1 MKVLV
6 TGGAGFIGS
15 HVVDALVEAGHDPR
29 IFDVIESPFHDPAE
43 FDTFIGDLTD
53 VEALKQAARGCDA
66 IAHLGAIADV
76 NHVAADPAYAERV
89 NSGGTTNVLEAARCA
104 GVDRVVYA
112 STIWVYDG
120 CDTPTVD
127 EDSLL
132 GLPRHPYT
140 AQKIAGEMYC
150 TSYAE
155 LYDVD
160 YTILRFGIPYGPR
173 ARPAAVIPQFF
184 KNALAGRPLTIAG
197 GGKQSRRFT
206 YVGDIARGV
215 VAGLEPK
222 ARNRVYN
229 LSSNETVTI
238 LQLAEAVSQI
248 VGDTD
253 ILHTE
258 GRAGDFRGV
267 EISNRRIAH
276 ELGWTASTTLEQ
288 GLSLYYRWLTAD
300 EAAAVDDPDPDPVG

>member
-6 TGGAGFIGS
+6 TGGSGFIGS
-15 HVVDALVEAGHDPR
+15 HVVDELVDAGHEVR
-29 IFDVIESPFHDPAE
+29 IFDVISSPWHDDV
-43 FDTFIGDLTD
+43 DTFMGDLTD
-53 VEALKQAARGCDA
+53 VEAVKLAVRDCDA
-66 IAHLGAIADV
+66 VAHLGAIADV

-89 NSGGTTNVLEAARCA
+89 NAGGTANVLEAARSE
-104 GVDRVVYA
+104 GIDRVVYA

-120 CDTPTVD
+120 CEVDAVD

-140 AQKIAGEMYC
+140 AHKIAGEMYC

-215 VAGLEPK
+215 VAGLAPE

-229 LSSNETVTI
+229 LSSDETVSI
-238 LQLAEAVSQI
+238 LQLATAVSEI

-253 ILHTE
+253 ILHTP

-267 EISNRRIAH
+267 EISNARIAR
-276 ELGWTASTTLEQ
+276 ELGWTASTSLEE
-288 GLSLYYRWLTAD
+288 GLSLYFGWLTEVAP
-300 EAAAVDDPDPDPVG
+300 VDSDPDPVG

>member
-1 MKVLV
+1 MKVMV

-15 HVVDALVEAGHDPR
+15 HVVDALLDAGHEPR
-29 IFDVIESPFHDPAE
+29 IFDVVPSCWHDVDDVE
-43 FDTFIGDLTD
+43 TFVGDLTD
-53 VEALKQAARGCDA
+53 LDAVKAAAHGCDA

-76 NHVAADPAYAERV
+76 NHVAADPVYAERV
-89 NSGGTTNVLEAARCA
+89 NAGGTANVLEAAAAESVGRL
-104 GVDRVVYA
+104 VYA

-120 CDTPTVD
+120 CTATHVD
-127 EDSLL
+127 EESLL
-132 GLPRHPYT
+132 GLPQHPYT

-150 TSYAE
+150 NSYAE

-160 YTILRFGIPYGPR
+160 FTILRFGIPYGPR

-215 VAGLEPK
+215 VAGLAPE

-229 LSSNETVTI
+229 LSSDETVTI
-238 LQLAEAVSQI
+238 LELATAVSEI

-253 ILHTE
+253 ILHTP
-258 GRAGDFRGV
+258 GRAGDFQGA
-267 EISNRRIAH
+267 EISNARIAR
-276 ELGWTASTTLEQ
+276 ELGWTASTSLEE
-288 GLSLYYRWLTAD
+288 GLGLYYEWVTAD
-300 EAAAVDDPDPDPVG
+300 APADPDPDPVG

>member
-15 HVVDALVEAGHDPR
+15 HVVDALIAAGHEPR
-29 IFDVIESPFHDPAE
+29 IFDVIPSRWHDPAE

-53 VEALKQAARGCDA
+53 ADAVKHAARGCDA
-66 IAHLGAIADV
+66 IAHLAAMADV

-89 NSGGTTNVLEAARCA
+89 NSGGTANVLEAARA
-104 GVDRVVYA
+104 EDIGRVVYA

-120 CDTPTVD
+120 CNVPAVD

-140 AQKIAGEMYC
+140 AQKIASEMYC

-197 GGKQSRRFT
+197 GGRQSRRFT

-215 VAGLEPK
+215 VAALAPE

-229 LSSNETVTI
+229 LSSDETVTI
-238 LQLAEAVSQI
+238 LELATTVSQI

-253 ILHTE
+253 ILHTA

-267 EISNRRIAH
+267 EISNARIAR
-276 ELGWTASTTLEQ
+276 ELGWRASTTLEE
-288 GLSLYYRWLTAD
+288 GLSLYYGWLTT
-300 EAAAVDDPDPDPVG
+300 AAVLVDDPDPDPVG

>member
-1 MKVLV
+1 MRVLV
-6 TGGAGFIGS
+6 TGGSGFIGS
-15 HVVDALVEAGHDPR
+15 HVVDAVIEAGHEPR
-29 IFDVIESPFHDPAE
+29 IFDVIESSWHCDVH
-43 FDTFIGDLTD
+43 TFIGDLTD
-53 VEALKQAARGCDA
+53 PEAVRLAANGCDA

-89 NSGGTTNVLEAARCA
+89 NSGGTANVLEAAKA
-104 GVDRVVYA
+104 AAVARVVYA

-120 CDTPTVD
+120 CDAASVD
-127 EDSLL
+127 EESLL

-155 LYDVD
+155 LYGVD

-184 KNALAGRPLTIAG
+184 KSALAGRPLTIAG
-197 GGKQSRRFT
+197 GGRQSRRFT

-215 VAGLEPK
+215 VGALAPQG
-222 ARNRVYN
+222 RNRVYN
-229 LSSNETVTI
+229 LASEETVTI
-238 LQLAEAVSQI
+238 LELATAVSEI

-253 ILHTE
+253 VLHTP
-258 GRAGDFRGV
+258 GRAGDFRGA
-267 EISNRRIAH
+267 EISSARIGR
-276 ELGWTASTTLEQ
+276 ELGWRASTSLEE
-288 GLSLYYRWLTAD
+288 GLSLYFSWLNAV
-300 EAAAVDDPDPDPVG
+300 AAVDDPDPDPVG

>member
-6 TGGAGFIGS
+6 TGGSGFIGS
-15 HVVDALVEAGHDPR
+15 HVVDALADAGHTPR
-29 IFDVIESPFHDPAE
+29 IFDVTSSSWHDPRSVE
-43 FDTFIGDLTD
+43 TVLGDLTD
-53 VEALKQAARGCDA
+53 PAALEAAAQGCDA
-66 IAHLGAIADV
+66 IAHLAAIADV

-89 NSGGTTNVLEAARCA
+89 NSGGTANVLEAAKAA
-104 GVDRVVYA
+104 GIARVVYA

-120 CDTPTVD
+120 CDTMTVD

-155 LYDVD
+155 LYGVD
-160 YTILRFGIPYGPR
+160 YTILRFGIPSGPR

-197 GGKQSRRFT
+197 GGRQSRRFT

-215 VAGLEPK
+215 VAGLAPE

-229 LSSNETVTI
+229 LSSDETVTI
-238 LQLAEAVSQI
+238 LELATAVSEI

-267 EISNRRIAH
+267 EISNARIAR
-276 ELGWTASTTLEQ
+276 ELGWRASTSLEE
-288 GLSLYYRWLTAD
+288 GLSLYFDWLNA
-300 EAAAVDDPDPDPVG
+300 EASAEPDPDPVG

>member
-15 HVVDALVEAGHDPR
+15 HVVDALVGAGHEPR
-29 IFDVIESPFHDPAE
+29 IFDVITSPWHDPAE

-53 VEALKQAARGCDA
+53 PDAVKFAARGCDA
-66 IAHLGAIADV
+66 IAHLAAIADV
-76 NHVAADPAYAERV
+76 NHVVADPAYAERV
-89 NSGGTTNVLEAARCA
+89 NAGGTANVLEAARMD
-104 GVDRVVYA
+104 GVVRVVYA

-120 CDTPTVD
+120 CSAASVD
-127 EDSLL
+127 EDSPL

-140 AQKIAGEMYC
+140 AQKIAGETYC

-184 KNALAGRPLTIAG
+184 KSALAGRPLTIAG
-197 GGKQSRRFT
+197 GGMQSRRFT

-215 VAGLEPK
+215 VAALAPQ

-229 LSSNETVTI
+229 LASEETVTI
-238 LQLAEAVSQI
+238 LELATAVSAI

-258 GRAGDFRGV
+258 GRAGDFRGA
-267 EISNRRIAH
+267 EISSARVAR
-276 ELGWTASTTLEQ
+276 ELGWRAATSLSE
-288 GLSLYYRWLTAD
+288 GLACYFGWLTGQ
-300 EAAAVDDPDPDPVG
+300 AAADVDPDPDPVG

>member
-6 TGGAGFIGS
+6 TGGSGFIGS

-29 IFDVIESPFHDPAE
+29 IFDVIESPWHDSAE

-53 VEALKQAARGCDA
+53 VEAVKLAARRCDA
-66 IAHLGAIADV
+66 LAHLGAIADV

-89 NSGGTTNVLEAARCA
+89 NAGGTANVLEAARA
-104 GVDRVVYA
+104 ERVGRVLYA

-120 CDTPTVD
+120 CGVD
-127 EDSLL
+127 AIDEKSFL

-215 VAGLEPK
+215 VAALAPA

-229 LSSNETVTI
+229 LASEETVTI
-238 LQLAEAVSQI
+238 LELATAVSEI

-253 ILHTE
+253 ILHTD
-258 GRAGDFRGV
+258 GRAGDFRGA
-267 EISNRRIAH
+267 EISSARIAR
-276 ELGWTASTTLEQ
+276 ELGWRASTSLAQ
-288 GLSLYYRWLTAD
+288 GLSLYFGWLTA
-300 EAAAVDDPDPDPVG
+300 EAAVDVDPDPDPVG

>member
-1 MKVLV
+1 VKVLV

-15 HVVDALVEAGHDPR
+15 HVVDALADAGHCAR
-29 IFDVIESPFHDPAE
+29 IFDVTDSLWHDPALV
-43 FDTFIGDLTD
+43 DTFIGDLTD
-53 VEALKQAARGCDA
+53 LEALKAAAEGCDA

-89 NSGGTTNVLEAARCA
+89 NSGGTANVLEAAKAA
-104 GVDRVVYA
+104 GVGRVVYA

-120 CDTPTVD
+120 CETVTVD

-140 AQKIAGEMYC
+140 AHKIAGEMYC

-155 LYDVD
+155 LYGVD
-160 YTILRFGIPYGPR
+160 YTVLRFGIPYGPR

-215 VAGLEPK
+215 AAALAPE

-229 LSSNETVTI
+229 LSSDETVTI
-238 LQLAEAVSQI
+238 LELATAVSEI

-267 EISNRRIAH
+267 EISNARIAR
-276 ELGWTASTTLEQ
+276 ELGWRASTSLDE
-288 GLSLYYRWLTAD
+288 GLSLYYEWLTA
-300 EAAAVDDPDPDPVG
+300 EASTEADPDPVG

>member
-15 HVVDALVEAGHDPR
+15 HVVDALVDAGHEPR
-29 IFDVIESPFHDPAE
+29 IFDVVPSPWHEPGE
-43 FDTFIGDLTD
+43 IDTFIGDLTD
-53 VEALKQAARGCDA
+53 RDAVTRATRGCDA

-89 NSGGTTNVLEAARCA
+89 NAGGTANVLEEARTE
-104 GVDRVVYA
+104 GVGRVVYA

-120 CDTPTVD
+120 CNAASVD
-127 EDSLL
+127 EESLL
-132 GLPRHPYT
+132 ALPRHPYT

-155 LYDVD
+155 LYHVD

-215 VAGLEPK
+215 VAALAPPG
-222 ARNRVYN
+222 RNRVYN
-229 LSSNETVTI
+229 LATEETVTI
-238 LQLAEAVSQI
+238 LELATAVSQL

-253 ILHTE
+253 ILHTP
-258 GRAGDFRGV
+258 GRAGDFRGA
-267 EISNRRIAH
+267 EISSARIAR
-276 ELGWTASTTLEQ
+276 ELGWRASTSLSE
-288 GLSLYYRWLTAD
+288 GLVCYL
-300 EAAAVDDPDPDPVG
+300 

>member
-1 MKVLV
+1 
-6 TGGAGFIGS
+6 GGAGFIGS
-15 HVVDALVEAGHDPR
+15 HVVDSLVQAGHEPR
-29 IFDVIESPFHDPAE
+29 IFDVIESRWHDPGE

-53 VEALKQAARGCDA
+53 VEALKHAARGCDA

-89 NSGGTTNVLEAARCA
+89 NAGGTANVLEAARA
-104 GVDRVVYA
+104 HNVGRVVYA

-120 CDTPTVD
+120 CDADSVD

-206 YVGDIARGV
+206 YVGDIADGV
-215 VAGLEPK
+215 VAALAPEG
-222 ARNRVYN
+222 RNRVYN
-229 LSSNETVTI
+229 LASEETVTI
-238 LQLAEAVSQI
+238 LQLATTVSDI

-258 GRAGDFRGV
+258 GRAGDFRGA
-267 EISNRRIAH
+267 EISSTRVAQEI
-276 ELGWTASTTLEQ
+276 GWRASTPLEQ
-288 GLSLYYRWLTAD
+288 GLARYYEWLTAV
-300 EAAAVDDPDPDPVG
+300 APVDDPADPDPVG

>member
-15 HVVDALVEAGHDPR
+15 HVVDALLDAGHEPR
-29 IFDVIESPFHDPAE
+29 ILDVVASPWHEDVE
-43 FDTFIGDLTD
+43 TCIGDLTD
-53 VEALKQAARGCDA
+53 AAAVKDAARGCDA

-89 NSGGTTNVLEAARCA
+89 NSGGTANVLEAAVA
-104 GVDRVVYA
+104 HGVKRVVYA

-120 CDTPTVD
+120 SEADAVD

-140 AQKIAGEMYC
+140 AHKIAGEMYC

-155 LYDVD
+155 LYDVS

-184 KNALAGRPLTIAG
+184 KSALAGRPLTIAG
-197 GGKQSRRFT
+197 GGRQSRRFT

-215 VAGLEPK
+215 VAALAPG
-222 ARNRVYN
+222 AHNRVYN
-229 LSSNETVTI
+229 LSSDETVTI
-238 LQLAEAVSQI
+238 LELATAVSEL
-248 VGDTD
+248 VGQTD
-253 ILHTE
+253 VLHTA

-267 EISNRRIAH
+267 EISNARIAR
-276 ELGWTASTTLEQ
+276 ELGWTASTALED
-288 GLSLYYRWLTAD
+288 GLSLYYDWLTSV
-300 EAAAVDDPDPDPVG
+300 AAADPDPDPVG

>member
-1 MKVLV
+1 VKVLV

-15 HVVDALVEAGHDPR
+15 HVVDALIEAGHEPR
-29 IFDVIESPFHDPAE
+29 IFDVISSPWHDPAE

-53 VEALKQAARGCDA
+53 PETVKFAMRGCDA
-66 IAHLGAIADV
+66 VAHLAAIADV

-89 NSGGTTNVLEAARCA
+89 NAGGTANVVEAARCE
-104 GVDRVVYA
+104 GVGRVVYA

-120 CDTPTVD
+120 CDSDSVD

-215 VAGLEPK
+215 VAALAPE

-229 LSSNETVTI
+229 LASEETVTI
-238 LQLAEAVSQI
+238 LELATTVSEI

-253 ILHTE
+253 VLHTP
-258 GRAGDFRGV
+258 GRAGDFRGA
-267 EISNRRIAH
+267 EISSARIAR
-276 ELGWTASTTLEQ
+276 ELGWRASTSLEE
-288 GLSLYYRWLTAD
+288 GLSLYYDWLAVATP
-300 EAAAVDDPDPDPVG
+300 VDDPDPDPVG

>member
-15 HVVDALVEAGHDPR
+15 HVVDALIEAGHEPR
-29 IFDVIESPFHDPAE
+29 IFDVIPSSWHDPAE
-43 FDTFIGDLTD
+43 LDTFIGDLTD
-53 VEALKQAARGCDA
+53 VEALKHAARGCDA

-76 NHVAADPAYAERV
+76 NHVAADPLYAERV
-89 NSGGTTNVLEAARCA
+89 NSGGTVNVLEAARA
-104 GVDRVVYA
+104 ENIGRVVYA

-120 CDTPTVD
+120 SDAEAVD

-140 AQKIAGEMYC
+140 AYKIAGEMYC

-197 GGKQSRRFT
+197 GGRQSRRFT

-215 VAGLEPK
+215 AVALAPE

-229 LSSNETVTI
+229 LSSDETVTI
-238 LQLAEAVSQI
+238 LELATAVSEI

-253 ILHTE
+253 ILHTP

-267 EISNRRIAH
+267 EISNARIAC
-276 ELGWTASTTLEQ
+276 ELGWRATTSLAE
-288 GLSLYYRWLTAD
+288 GLSLYFDWLRV
-300 EAAAVDDPDPDPVG
+300 EAPVDPDPDPVG

>member
-15 HVVDALVEAGHDPR
+15 HVVDALVAAGHEPR
-29 IFDVIESPFHDPAE
+29 IFDVIHSAWHDPAE

-53 VEALKQAARGCDA
+53 VEAVRLAARGCDA
-66 IAHLGAIADV
+66 IAHLAAIADV

-89 NSGGTTNVLEAARCA
+89 NAGGTANVLEAANA
-104 GVDRVVYA
+104 EGVGRVVYA

-120 CDTPTVD
+120 CNADAVD

-155 LYDVD
+155 LYGVD

-184 KNALAGRPLTIAG
+184 KSALAGRPLTIAG
-197 GGKQSRRFT
+197 GGMQSRRFT

-215 VAGLEPK
+215 VAVLVPA

-229 LSSNETVTI
+229 LASEETVTI
-238 LQLAEAVSQI
+238 LELAAAVSRI

-253 ILHTE
+253 ILYTD
-258 GRAGDFRGV
+258 GRVGDFRGA
-267 EISNRRIAH
+267 EISSARIAR
-276 ELGWTASTTLEQ
+276 ELGWHASTSLAE
-288 GLSLYYRWLTAD
+288 GLSLYFGWLTAG
-300 EAAAVDDPDPDPVG
+300 APVDVDPDPDPVG

>member
-15 HVVDALVEAGHDPR
+15 HVVDAVVEAGHEPR
-29 IFDVIESPFHDPAE
+29 IFDVITSSWHDPAE
-43 FDTFIGDLTD
+43 VDTFIGDLTD
-53 VEALKQAARGCDA
+53 VEALRHAVRGCDA
-66 IAHLGAIADV
+66 VAHLGAIADV
-76 NHVAADPAYAERV
+76 NHVAADPGYSERV
-89 NSGGTTNVLEAARCA
+89 NSGGTANVLEAARA
-104 GVDRVVYA
+104 EGVGRVIYA

-120 CDTPTVD
+120 CDPDVGIVD

-140 AQKIAGEMYC
+140 AHKIAGEMYC

-155 LYDVD
+155 LYGVD

-215 VAGLEPK
+215 AAGLAPQ

-229 LSSNETVTI
+229 LSSDETVTI
-238 LQLAEAVSQI
+238 LELATAVSEI

-267 EISNRRIAH
+267 EISNARIAR
-276 ELGWTASTTLEQ
+276 ELGWRASTTLEE
-288 GLSLYYRWLTAD
+288 GLSLYYGWLTA
-300 EAAAVDDPDPDPVG
+300 EAPVDDPDPDPVG

>member
-6 TGGAGFIGS
+6 TGGSGFIGS
-15 HVVDALVEAGHDPR
+15 HVVDALVEAGHEPR
-29 IFDVIESPFHDPAE
+29 IFDQITSPWHADV
-43 FDTFIGDLTD
+43 DTFIGDLTD
-53 VEALKQAARGCDA
+53 AEAVRLAANGCDA

-76 NHVAADPAYAERV
+76 NHVAADPGFAERV
-89 NSGGTTNVLEAARCA
+89 NSGGTANVLEAARSE
-104 GVDRVVYA
+104 GVSRVVYA

-120 CDTPTVD
+120 SGLESVD

-140 AQKIAGEMYC
+140 AAKIAGEMYC

-197 GGKQSRRFT
+197 GGKQTRRFT

-215 VAGLEPK
+215 VSALAPE

-229 LSSNETVTI
+229 LSSDETVTI
-238 LQLAEAVSQI
+238 LELATTVSEI

-253 ILHTE
+253 VLHTE

-267 EISNRRIAH
+267 EISNARIAR
-276 ELGWTASTTLEQ
+276 ELGWTASTSLSE
-288 GLSLYYRWLTAD
+288 GLSLYHDWL
-300 EAAAVDDPDPDPVG
+300 AAEEKVDDPDPDPVG

>member
-1 MKVLV
+1 MRVLV

-15 HVVDALVEAGHDPR
+15 HVVDALVDAGHEPR
-29 IFDVIESPFHDPAE
+29 IFDVVSSPWHDSV
-43 FDTFIGDLTD
+43 DTVIGDLTD
-53 VEALKQAARGCDA
+53 LDALAATAQDCDA
-66 IAHLGAIADV
+66 IAHLAAIADV

-89 NSGGTTNVLEAARCA
+89 NAGGTANVLEAAKA
-104 GVDRVVYA
+104 ATVGRVVYA
-112 STIWVYDG
+112 STIWVYDNVEA
-120 CDTPTVD
+120 DSVD
-127 EDSLL
+127 EDTPL
-132 GLPRHPYT
+132 GLPHHPYT
-140 AQKIAGEMYC
+140 AHKIAGEMYC

-155 LYDVD
+155 LYGVD

-184 KNALAGRPLTIAG
+184 KNARAGRPLTIAG
-197 GGKQSRRFT
+197 GGTQSRRFT

-215 VAGLEPK
+215 VAALAAE

-229 LSSNETVTI
+229 LSSDETVTI
-238 LQLAEAVSQI
+238 LELATAVSQI

-267 EISNRRIAH
+267 EISNARIAR
-276 ELGWTASTTLEQ
+276 ELGWHASTSLDE
-288 GLSLYYRWLTAD
+288 GLALYYDWLTAD
-300 EAAAVDDPDPDPVG
+300 TSNEPDADPVV

>member
-15 HVVDALVEAGHDPR
+15 HVVDSLVEAGHEPR
-29 IFDVIESPFHDPAE
+29 ILDVIESPWHDPAE

-53 VEALKQAARGCDA
+53 IEAVRHAARGCDA
-66 IAHLGAIADV
+66 ITHLAAIADV

-89 NSGGTTNVLEAARCA
+89 NAGGTANVLEAARSEDV
-104 GVDRVVYA
+104 GRVVYA

-120 CDTPTVD
+120 CNADSVD
-127 EDSLL
+127 EESLL

-140 AQKIAGEMYC
+140 SQKIAGEMYC

-215 VAGLEPK
+215 VAGLAPE
-222 ARNRVYN
+222 ARNKVYN
-229 LSSNETVTI
+229 LASEETVTI
-238 LQLAEAVSQI
+238 LELATAVSEI

-258 GRAGDFRGV
+258 GRAGDFRGA
-267 EISNRRIAH
+267 EISSALIAR
-276 ELGWTASTTLEQ
+276 ELGWRASTSLEE
-288 GLSLYYRWLTAD
+288 GLALYYGWLTAD

>member
-15 HVVDALVEAGHDPR
+15 HVVDALVAAGHEPR
-29 IFDVIESPFHDPAE
+29 IFDVISSPWHDPAE
-43 FDTFIGDLTD
+43 FDTYIGDLTD
-53 VEALKQAARGCDA
+53 PEAVKLAARDCDA

-89 NSGGTTNVLEAARCA
+89 NAGGTANVLEAARA
-104 GVDRVVYA
+104 NSVMRVVYA

-120 CDTPTVD
+120 CNAASVD

-140 AQKIAGEMYC
+140 AQKIAGETYC

-184 KNALAGRPLTIAG
+184 KSALAGRPLTIAG

-215 VAGLEPK
+215 VAGLAPE

-229 LSSNETVTI
+229 LSSDETVTI

-267 EISNRRIAH
+267 EISNARIAR
-276 ELGWTASTTLEQ
+276 ELGWRASTALEE
-288 GLSLYYRWLTAD
+288 GLSLYFGWLTA
-300 EAAAVDDPDPDPVG
+300 EAPVDDPDPDPVG

>member
-15 HVVDALVEAGHDPR
+15 HVVDALVKAGHEPR
-29 IFDVIESPFHDPAE
+29 IFDVIESPWHDPAE

-53 VEALKQAARGCDA
+53 VEALRHALRGCDA
-66 IAHLGAIADV
+66 VAHLAAIADV
-76 NHVAADPAYAERV
+76 NHVAADPGFAERV
-89 NSGGTTNVLEAARCA
+89 NSGGTANVLEAARSED
-104 GVDRVVYA
+104 VKRVVYA
-112 STIWVYDG
+112 STIWVYDNV
-120 CDTPTVD
+120 DADAVD
-127 EDSLL
+127 EDTPL
-132 GLPRHPYT
+132 GLPHHPYT
-140 AQKIAGEMYC
+140 AHKIAGEMYC

-155 LYDVD
+155 LYGVD

-197 GGKQSRRFT
+197 GGQQSRRFT

-215 VAGLEPK
+215 VAGLAPE

-229 LSSNETVTI
+229 LSSDETVTI
-238 LQLAEAVSQI
+238 LQLAEAVSEI

-258 GRAGDFRGV
+258 GRAGDFKGV
-267 EISNRRIAH
+267 EISNARIAQ
-276 ELGWTASTTLEQ
+276 ELGWTASTSLQE
-288 GLSLYYRWLTAD
+288 GLSLYYGWLTA
-300 EAAAVDDPDPDPVG
+300 EAPVDDPDPDPVG

>member
-15 HVVDALVEAGHDPR
+15 HVVDSMVAFGHEPR
-29 IFDVIESPFHDPAE
+29 IFDLAPSQWHSADE
-43 FDTFIGDLTD
+43 FDTYIGDLTD
-53 VEALKQAARGCDA
+53 AATVAHAARGCDA
-66 IAHLGAIADV
+66 IVHLAAVADV
-76 NHVAADPAYAERV
+76 SEVAADPGYSQRV
-89 NSGGTTNVLEAARCA
+89 NAGGTANVLEAARA
-104 GVDRVVYA
+104 HAISRVVYA

-120 CDTPTVD
+120 CDADTVD
-127 EDSLL
+127 EDSALE
-132 GLPRHPYT
+132 LPRHPYT
-140 AQKIAGEMYC
+140 AQKLAGEMYC

-173 ARPAAVIPQFF
+173 ARAAAVIPSFF
-184 KNALAGRPLTIAG
+184 KNARAGRPLTIAG

-206 YVGDIARGV
+206 YVGDIARGC
-215 VAGLEPK
+215 AMALAPE

-229 LSSNETVTI
+229 LASEETATI
-238 LQLAEAVSQI
+238 LELATAVSAI

-258 GRAGDFRGV
+258 GRAGDFRGA
-267 EISNRRIAH
+267 EISSARIAR
-276 ELGWTASTTLEQ
+276 ELGWTASTSLDE
-288 GLSLYYRWLTAD
+288 GLGLYYGWLTAEPD
-300 EAAAVDDPDPDPVG
+300 PAASADPDPVG

>member
-29 IFDVIESPFHDPAE
+29 IFDVIESQWHDAAE
-43 FDTFIGDLTD
+43 FDGFIGDLTD
-53 VEALKQAARGCDA
+53 LEALKHAARGCDA

-76 NHVAADPAYAERV
+76 NHVAADPVYAERV
-89 NSGGTTNVLEAARCA
+89 NSGGTANVLEAARA
-104 GVDRVVYA
+104 QNVGRVVYA

-120 CDTPTVD
+120 CNADSVD

-215 VAGLEPK
+215 AAALAPEG
-222 ARNRVYN
+222 RNRVYN
-229 LSSNETVTI
+229 LASEETVTI
-238 LQLAEAVSQI
+238 LQLATAVSEI

-258 GRAGDFRGV
+258 GRAGDFRGA
-267 EISNRRIAH
+267 EISSARIAQ
-276 ELGWTASTTLEQ
+276 ELGWRASTSLEQ
-288 GLSLYYRWLTAD
+288 GLSLYYDWLG
-300 EAAAVDDPDPDPVG
+300 AAAPVDDPDPDPVG